1 MAKGPR
7 QRPEAK
13 PSGDVIKILGK
24 RVFGRK
30 DCMPGALIR
39 VEDGGI
45 TVEQALWAID
55 NGLACWVGD
64 AKGELEAGDRRRMA
78 AQKAAAES
86 TMQRFDQMDPTDR
99 EFAREHSPDE
109 GSDVV

>member
-1 MAKGPR
+1 MAKQKGK
-7 QRPEAK
+7 PEGQ

-30 DCMPGALIR
+30 DCMPGAIVR
-39 VEDGGI
+39 VGETV

-55 NGLACWVGD
+55 NGLACWLGD
-64 AKGELEAGDRRRMA
+64 AKGELEASERRRIG

-86 TMQRFDQMDPTDR
+86 TMQRFDLMDPEDR
-99 EFAREHSPDE
+99 ELAREHNPEE
-109 GSDVV
+109 GSDVT

>member
-1 MAKGPR
+1 MARPR
-7 QRPEAK
+7 KQPEAK

-45 TVEQALWAID
+45 TVEQAIWAVET
-55 NGLACWVGD
+55 GLACWLGD
-64 AKGELEAGDRRRMA
+64 AKGELEAMDRRRIG

-86 TMQRFDQMDPTDR
+86 TMQRFDQLDAIDR
-99 EFAREHSPDE
+99 EIAREQDADE
-109 GSDVV
+109 GSDVE

>member
-1 MAKGPR
+1 MGKPPR
-7 QRPEAK
+7 SKPEGQ

-30 DCMPGALIR
+30 DCMPGAIVR
-39 VEDGGI
+39 VGDSI

-55 NGLACWVGD
+55 NGLACWLGD
-64 AKGELEAGDRRRMA
+64 AKGELEAKDRQRLA

-86 TMQRFDQMDPTDR
+86 TMQRFDQMDPEDR
-99 EFAREHSPDE
+99 AAAREHNPEE
-109 GSDVV
+109 GSDV